1 MDCELSIVIPAFN
14 EEQRIGESLKK
25 IYNYFR
31 EKNLNFEIIVV
42 NDGSYDG
49 TEKVVLEFYK
59 TVQGELKI
67 LSNERNFGKGYS
79 VRCGILNSKAKK
91 ILFTDSDLSTPIE
104 EFEKLNYWLEQNY
117 DIAIGSR
124 ALKDSEVLVPQPFY
138 REYAGKIFNLPVQ
151 MFFLPGIK
159 DTQCGFKLFK
169 SPIAKR
175 IFSIQR
181 IWGFSFDVETLY
193 LAKKFGYKIKEVP
206 VRWINSKDSK
216 VNILKAP
223 MQMIFELIKIR
234 WYMKNYKT

>member
-79 VRCGILNSKAKK
+79 VRCGILNSKGKK